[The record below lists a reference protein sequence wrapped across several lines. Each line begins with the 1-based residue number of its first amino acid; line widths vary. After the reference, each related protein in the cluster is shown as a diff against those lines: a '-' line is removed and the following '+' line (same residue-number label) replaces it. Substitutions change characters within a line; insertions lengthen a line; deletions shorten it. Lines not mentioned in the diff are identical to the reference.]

1 MLKCQ
6 GLEAAWTSAPTAQ
19 TLPAPHLPSP
29 DTGDTGASSLTRTLL
44 SDSRHRAGRW
54 TDRPRK
60 QEKRMSDNES
70 MMKKVKKILGLGGTR
85 WDIEQ
90 GATNLAWTEV
100 IKKVSLGVVLSEA

>member
-1 MLKCQ
+1 
-6 GLEAAWTSAPTAQ
+6 
-19 TLPAPHLPSP
+19 
-29 DTGDTGASSLTRTLL
+29 
-44 SDSRHRAGRW
+44 
-54 TDRPRK
+54 
-60 QEKRMSDNES
+60 